1 MRLEIT
7 IEHSIFRDVKTD
19 KRSWTIAWIGDTYFE
34 LMYRDFTRL
43 GLGLGRPFE
52 LNEIQYFKSL
62 QYHVACGWEIKI
74 STGMSLMLYRRK
86 SFPLKFECVQVSL
99 SITIIMFLCCYH
111 KSYITMS
118 RRGAFVW
125 HSSRSPLFES
135 LRARCCQEQ
144 WRRLD
149 PTRES

>member
-1 MRLEIT
+1 
-7 IEHSIFRDVKTD
+7 
-19 KRSWTIAWIGDTYFE
+19 
-34 LMYRDFTRL
+34 
-43 GLGLGRPFE
+43 
-52 LNEIQYFKSL
+52 
-62 QYHVACGWEIKI
+62 
-74 STGMSLMLYRRK
+74 MLYRRK

-99 SITIIMFLCCYH
+99 SITIIMFLCCNH

-118 RRGAFVW
+118 RRGACVW